1 MLFCHFS
8 LKNKK
13 PISLQEKVQIESKM
27 AQYSNGYAVKLMD
40 TISQYKNIISW
51 LKKMTDRLSESD
63 SY

>member
-1 MLFCHFS
+1 
-8 LKNKK
+8 
-13 PISLQEKVQIESKM
+13 M
-27 AQYSNGYAVKLMD
+27 AQYSNVYAVKLMY